1 MAELYEKMVKE
12 AMMAQ
17 KADVETIK
25 KNRGKD
31 FKIKD
36 TKAYLDVVQE
46 MEAAGDQSEAVINLH
61 KDYRHHKT
69 RRRPICGTLPDP
81 CGP

>member
-25 KNRGKD
+25 KKRGKE

-46 MEAAGDQSEAVINLH
+46 MELLEIRA
-61 KDYRHHKT
+61 K
-69 RRRPICGTLPDP
+69 P
-81 CGP
+81 